1 MGTRTQ
7 HKIKRKSPHLQELI
21 ALLKKKAIETKVPLW
36 KRLATDLEGPRR
48 NRTTV
53 PITTIQKTIRKG
65 EIAVVSGKVGAEL
78 SGVRVLAVPHQTV
91 PVVGRYASEYA
102 ELVLISNLGLFS
114 DREPCVR
121 HAEVATI
128 KLHLDEL
135 ARVLSIVAR
144 PLPSVEGGPYITSGR
159 VRVIEPEKDLAVL

>member
-65 EIAVVSGKVGAEL
+65 EIAVVSGKIVGEGTVENTIAAFQCSATVKNTNKVISLEAL
-78 SGVRVLAVPHQTV
+78 SKENPKGAKCRIF
-91 PVVGRYASEYA
+91 G
-102 ELVLISNLGLFS
+102 
-114 DREPCVR
+114 
-121 HAEVATI
+121 
-128 KLHLDEL
+128 
-135 ARVLSIVAR
+135 
-144 PLPSVEGGPYITSGR
+144 
-159 VRVIEPEKDLAVL
+159 